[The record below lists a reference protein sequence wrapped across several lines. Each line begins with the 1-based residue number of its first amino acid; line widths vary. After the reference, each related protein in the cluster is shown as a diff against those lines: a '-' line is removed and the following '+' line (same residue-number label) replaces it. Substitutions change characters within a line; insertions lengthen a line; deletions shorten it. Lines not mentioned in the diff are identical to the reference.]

1 MVIGGLVD
9 SLERKESNHTYEV
22 TIVVGNLQPHQ
33 LDALSKLVDQLE
45 DNGGNVSC
53 FDIQND

>member
-1 MVIGGLVD
+1 MD

-22 TIVVGNLQPHQ
+22 TIVVGNLQSHQ

-45 DNGGNVSC
+45 DNGVNVSC